1 MLNDRRYEDYYD
13 DYYYNDYSHAFGV
26 NDYDSQFRDSST
38 KATIKFKKKQYPLQF
53 DEFIFN

>member
-38 KATIKFKKKQYPLQF
+38 KETIKFKKFPLQSN
-53 DEFIFN
+53 EFSFN